1 MWDASCLLEKQV
13 RRAVSQFL
21 REVAFLTWFFL
32 ARRCVLV
39 VSSLRYVFLITVLA
53 GFPLAAKNAGVSGE
67 WSIKL
72 ANPNFQMLGINV
84 AFESIEGF
92 FKTRWTAKRRYF
104 LWASAVSAFTNETP
118 LNESQ

>member
-1 MWDASCLLEKQV
+1 MFLFAALLGAPFRLVFSLSVWDASCLLEKQV

-67 WSIKL
+67 WS
-72 ANPNFQMLGINV
+72 N
-84 AFESIEGF
+84 
-92 FKTRWTAKRRYF
+92 KTRESKFPDARHQCRFREHRRLF
-104 LWASAVSAFTNETP
+104 
-118 LNESQ
+118 